1 MVRRE
6 TISHKVNAEEESGRK
21 ENELNG

>member
-1 MVRRE
+1 MVRRK